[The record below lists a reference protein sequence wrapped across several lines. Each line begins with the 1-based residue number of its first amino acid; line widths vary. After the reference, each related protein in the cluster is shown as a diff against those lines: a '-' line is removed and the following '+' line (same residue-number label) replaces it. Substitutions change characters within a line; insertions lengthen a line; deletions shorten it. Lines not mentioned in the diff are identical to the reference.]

1 MAILRAVI
9 KEKDHDFKTPFC
21 FEENI
26 LETTFCHPSPPSQK
40 LIKSLLV
47 LNTQLE
53 WSLDY
58 TIDS

>member
-1 MAILRAVI
+1 MAILRAVT
-9 KEKDHDFKTPFC
+9 KEKDHDFKTPSC

-26 LETTFCHPSPPSQK
+26 LETTFCHPSPSSQK

-53 WSLDY
+53 
-58 TIDS
+58 